1 MRFPPLDVDIA
12 TNDIIKAITAGK
24 AFATIPADLNRSVK
38 YVNLFPLSVQQLAR
52 DLILREFEF
61 KDLKK
66 A

>member
-24 AFATIPADLNRSVK
+24 AFVTIPAEMDRSVK
-38 YVNLFPLSVQQLAR
+38 YINLFPLSVQQLAR
-52 DLILREFEF
+52 DRILREFEF